1 MNDEFTVLDLSALR
15 LALTSLQDGLEVVED
30 QAWFNQ
36 QPAKVQ
42 NTLIAGVIHCFE
54 LGYDLSFKMLR
65 RQLELE
71 AASPDEF
78 DAGNFR
84 DVLRAGAEKGL
95 VGNVEDWF
103 AYRRMRNI
111 TSHTYDHGKALQV
124 YQGTLKFISDARALL
139 AALEQRNG

>member
-1 MNDEFTVLDLSALR
+1 MKNESTRLDLSALR
-15 LALTSLQDGLEVVED
+15 QTLASLQDGLEVVED
-30 QAWFNQ
+30 QSWFKQ

-42 NTLIAGVIHCFE
+42 NTLIAGVIQNFE
-54 LGYDLSFKMLR
+54 FVYEVSFKMLR

-95 VGNVEDWF
+95 VGNVENWF
-103 AYRRMRNI
+103 TYRQMH
-111 TSHTYDHGKALQV
+111 HTYDHGKAMQV